1 MAMDAQAFPPEVVV
15 DEEPRYLRRQKPV
28 EIKRRKFGKKAW
40 KLYFR
45 VAVWVLAGGAG
56 AWLLYGVVDFLFAS
70 PKMALIHPQ
79 QVLVSGTQNAS
90 RAAVLD
96 LFAMDRGRSV
106 LLIPLDER
114 RRQLEAM
121 PWIQRAT
128 VRRAL
133 PNLLQVEIVERVPVA
148 FLRQGTELAMI
159 DEDGIILDRP
169 VEGDFNFPVVT
180 GINAQL
186 PREDRGLRMQMF
198 VNFLHEIDRA
208 HAGASGQVSEVDL
221 SDVHDVRATIAGL
234 PGNSAPAA
242 TGATDNTAP
251 AQDNE
256 PVMVHFGDKDFQ
268 SKYQSLVENIAQ
280 WRAVA
285 GRIESVDLRFNR
297 EAVVNPE
304 ASATAH
310 RAKPAPAAPKPI
322 DRPAATAATRPAPKL
337 VAKQPAKPAV
347 KHSVKQK
354 PS

>member
-45 VAVWVLAGGAG
+45 VAFWAVAG
-56 AWLLYGVVDFLFAS
+56 AAAVWLLYGVANFLFAS
-70 PKMALIHPQ
+70 PQMALLHPQ
-79 QVLVSGTQNAS
+79 QVMISGTQNIS

-96 LFAMDRGRSV
+96 LFAVDRGRSV

-114 RRQLEAM
+114 RHQLEAM

-133 PNLLQVEIVERVPVA
+133 PNLVQVEIVERVPVA
-148 FLRQGTELAMI
+148 FLRQGTELAMV
-159 DEDGIILDRP
+159 DAEGIILDRP

-180 GINAQL
+180 GITAQL
-186 PREDRGLRMQMF
+186 PREDRGQRMQMF
-198 VNFLHEIDRA
+198 VIFLREIDRA
-208 HAGASGQVSEVDL
+208 HPGASGQVSEADL
-221 SDVHDVRATIAGL
+221 SDAHDVRATIAGL
-234 PGNSAPAA
+234 PGTAASAASDGV
-242 TGATDNTAP
+242 TKAP

-256 PVMVHFGDKDFQ
+256 PVVVHFGDKDFQ
-268 SKYQSLVENIAQ
+268 SKYQSLTENIAQ

-304 ASATAH
+304 LSATAH
-310 RAKPAPAAPKPI
+310 TAKPAPTAPKPIAKPAAISAAKPAPKLAAKQRAKPATKHAAKH
-322 DRPAATAATRPAPKL
+322 
-337 VAKQPAKPAV
+337 
-347 KHSVKQK
+347 KHS
-354 PS
+354 